1 MSYKIK
7 NFSPSNN
14 KESLK
19 KVDFESKPGQITN
32 IYLEDKKQKS
42 FKRIILGRQKNKTG
56 RYQVDNEDVI
66 NKNFIKLRTEYIKAD
81 TWFERLVPTKWI
93 LALSLLSDLQFLRN
107 ARIKYAEKKYEYL
120 SLLDSKNDL
129 SDLKLRR
136 DIDEAINKFINFSN
150 ESHEKIINNLDDIL
164 SKLNES
170 MSQKMFNEFSPQVK
184 VLSKALFDI
193 EKEKLLKGM
202 EFKFVQVLYD
212 RIESLNELRDSCTC
226 EFNTKK
232 SNNKLLRKRKN
243 LFEYKQTKFIVE
255 KQLKFL
261 NIRLNKLRLES
272 ILLFFRKRTISTQ
285 FKFELDKFYKTY
297 SVAKE
302 VQQEISSELNN
313 WKKVIKD
320 KVSDQKLTEKKFLF
334 NFIKT
339 ESSLLTKFII
349 SNIHNYHKLILTGE
363 VKYGNKN
370 EFLSLRKHY
379 KKQIVPIFKQA
390 ELWMEN
396 NFKNLDINFEWF
408 LKGSFKLTSLN
419 MIYVKILK
427 AINLGK
433 KNIILSDFLHLLTN
447 KDYEMLFD
455 TINKINEFYPE
466 ISFIILHSRTFTI
479 SDMSK
484 DKKIYWSRNNEL
496 VKTTNNEFFEKN
508 LIDICK
514 NELGESNVFSYTK
527 ESDNLIDVENRL
539 WNVNTK
545 KFNESGFIFINPL
558 EISTEFIEN
567 NSVPI
572 NVRIIRTNKYHD
584 KNMYFGITKN
594 KTKIY
599 FYSEDKTF
607 ERENDAVLYFEEHS
621 ISAII

>member
-7 NFSPSNN
+7 NFTPSSV
-14 KESLK
+14 KEGLK
-19 KVDFESKPGQITN
+19 KVDFESKSGQITN
-32 IYLEDKKQKS
+32 VYLEDEKQKS
-42 FKRIILGRQKNKTG
+42 FKKIILGRQKNKTG

-66 NKNFIKLRTEYIKAD
+66 NRSFVKLRTEYIKTD
-81 TWFERLVPTKWI
+81 TWFERLIPTKWI

-107 ARIKYAEKKYEYL
+107 ARIKYAEKKYDYL
-120 SLLDSKNDL
+120 SLVDSKNDL

-136 DIDEAINKFINFSN
+136 DIDEAINKFIKFSN
-150 ESHEKIINNLDDIL
+150 ESHEKIINNLDDVL

-170 MSQKMFNEFSPQVK
+170 MSQKMFVEFSPQVK
-184 VLSKALFDI
+184 VLSKALYDI
-193 EKEKLLKGM
+193 EKDALLKKR

-212 RIESLNELRDSCTC
+212 RIEALNGLRDSCTC

-232 SNNKLLRKRKN
+232 SNNKLLRKRKA

-272 ILLFFRKRTISTQ
+272 IILIFRKKTINSQ

-302 VQQEISSELNN
+302 VQQEVSAELNT
-313 WKKVIKD
+313 WKKIIKD
-320 KVSDQKLTEKKFLF
+320 RINDQNHTEKKFLF
-334 NFIKT
+334 NFIKA
-339 ESSLLTKFII
+339 EASLLTKFII

-370 EFLSLRKHY
+370 EFISLRKHY

-390 ELWMEN
+390 ENWMES

-408 LKGSFKLTSLN
+408 LKGSFKLSSLN

-433 KNIILSDFLHLLTN
+433 KNIVISDFLHLLTN
-447 KDYEMLFD
+447 KDYEMLFE
-455 TINKINEFYPE
+455 TISKINEFYPD
-466 ISFIILHSRTFTI
+466 ISFIILHSKTFTI
-479 SDMSK
+479 SDLNK
-484 DKKIYWSRNNEL
+484 NKKIYWSRNNEL
-496 VKTTNNEFFEKN
+496 VKTSTKEFFEKN
-508 LIDICK
+508 LIEICK
-514 NELGESNVFSYTK
+514 NELGESNVFAFAK
-527 ESDNLIDVENRL
+527 ESENLIDVENRL
-539 WNVNTK
+539 WNVNAK
-545 KFNESGFIFINPL
+545 KFNQSGFIFINPL

-567 NSVPI
+567 NSLPI

-584 KNMYFGITKN
+584 KNMYFGVTRN
-594 KTKIY
+594 KTKVY

-607 ERENDAVLYFEEHS
+607 ERENEAVLYFEEHS

>member
-32 IYLEDKKQKS
+32 VYLEDEKQKS

-66 NKNFIKLRTEYIKAD
+66 NKNFIKLRTEYIKTD

-136 DIDEAINKFINFSN
+136 DIDEAINKFIKFSN
-150 ESHEKIINNLDDIL
+150 ESHEKIINNLDDVL
-164 SKLNES
+164 SKLNEG

-193 EKEKLLKGM
+193 EKEKLLKRM

-285 FKFELDKFYKTY
+285 FKFELDKFYKNY

-302 VQQEISSELNN
+302 VQQDISSELNN

-320 KVSDQKLTEKKFLF
+320 KVSDQNLTEKKFLF

-379 KKQIVPIFKQA
+379 KKQIVPVFKQA

-455 TINKINEFYPE
+455 TISKINEFYPE

-479 SDMSK
+479 SDISK
-484 DKKIYWSRNNEL
+484 NKKIYWSRNNEL
-496 VKTTNNEFFEKN
+496 VKTTNKEFFEKN

-607 ERENDAVLYFEEHS
+607 ERENEAVLYFEEHS